1 MQKRCQRC
9 GRIISTDDWYAYIR
23 RKYCE
28 TCAADVH
35 REQKANWIR
44 ELRRKTRE
52 ENGIRRQLCEAQQEE
67 IDRLRELLVIQR
79 ERNRAL
85 ADELNEVTGK

>member
-9 GRIISTDDWYAYIR
+9 GRIISTDDWYAYIS

-35 REQKANWIR
+35 REQKANWAR
-44 ELRRKTRE
+44 EFRRKNRE
-52 ENGIRRQLCEAQQEE
+52 QNKLTRQLCTAQQEE
-67 IDRLRELLVIQR
+67 IGRLRKLLVIQR

-85 ADELNEVTGK
+85 AEQLGEVTGK